1 MEDVCFGGFD
11 ATGAL
16 VFFREN
22 RATLKTL
29 RRVLVKDGV
38 TTVVDINGRQ
48 MVLGG
53 LGLGDAELVALL
65 DLAGA
70 SYNPATVHDPSA
82 GTDKTKV
89 FEVIKSD
96 PWGHDRVA

>member
-1 MEDVCFGGFD
+1 MDDLHFD
-11 ATGAL
+11 GADPAGAL
-16 VFFREN
+16 AFFREH
-22 RATLKTL
+22 RTKLKTL
-29 RRVLVKDGV
+29 RRVLVDGNT

-48 MVLGG
+48 MTLVGV
-53 LGLGDAELVALL
+53 GLGDSELVALL
-65 DLAGA
+65 ELVGA
-70 SYNPATVHDPSA
+70 SYNPATVHNPSG

>member
-1 MEDVCFGGFD
+1 VEDLRFD
-11 ATGAL
+11 GSDSAGAL

-22 RATLKTL
+22 RVKMKVL
-29 RRVLVKDGV
+29 RRVLVQDGT

-48 MVLGG
+48 MTLVG

-65 DLAGA
+65 KLAGA
-70 SYNPATVHDPSA
+70 SYNPATVHSPST
-82 GTDKTKV
+82 GTDTTKV
-89 FEVIKSD
+89 FEIIKSD